1 MKYTVKY
8 IQMPERSDV
17 SKVYVTYPNV
27 MFVNVILLNKSADP
41 DAKIIWLIQ
50 HPSDRLPAPVTLV

>member
-17 SKVYVTYPNV
+17 SKVYVSYASV
-27 MFVNVILLNKSADP
+27 MLVNKSADP

-50 HPSDRLPAPVTLV
+50 HPSDRFPAPVTLV